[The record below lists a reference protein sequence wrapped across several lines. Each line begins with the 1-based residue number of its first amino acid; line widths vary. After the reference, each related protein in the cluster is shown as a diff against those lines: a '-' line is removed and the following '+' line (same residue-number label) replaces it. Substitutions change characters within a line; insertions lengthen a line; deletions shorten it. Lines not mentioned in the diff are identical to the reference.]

1 MASFTVTVAGR
12 TFDIEAADAETA
24 AAAAAKAVGIGQAPP
39 RTYGDEFGI
48 GLRNAGNAAGNAL
61 DIPADL
67 IASVGN
73 LAYKPIGALTKAL
86 GGTPEP
92 DIPLHPFRNFTNAV
106 ADKAGLPEPVSKAEK
121 LQAAIQEG
129 GLTALLFGG
138 VGGLAA
144 GADGATG
151 AVGKALA
158 DAPVKNLLS
167 GMSAGAGSEVAAQ
180 HGAGPVGQMFAGLA
194 AGFGGY
200 GSAAAAERGAARFGM
215 KTAEIVAHNPE
226 EVMFTEKGEPTE
238 HAREVMAQKKVE
250 PEQLK
255 AAYEEAKTADLKVAA
270 PHPEGGPEGL
280 IEPGNIDLA
289 NRPVVQNEDGTVSTV
304 RSISIGTDKGEVL
317 IPTVSEDGRLMNDLE
332 AIDQYRQTG
341 KHLGIFKTPEEA
353 TAYAEKLHEA
363 QAEFYAPDNAPGR
376 VSYRG
381 AQHEA
386 APISRGAA
394 PEPLAPAE
402 APTEPAVTGEAQGLD
417 NAPSSATG
425 RLQQATSDGV
435 QLTRGQATQDFA
447 TQEAEQSLKATTSP
461 QGEKAR
467 QFAEQQQ
474 TQIAAARDR
483 FQESF
488 GDTGAS
494 AEERGSLVKDAIRE
508 LRDQGKAGVSALY
521 DVARKAAETLGDNAK
536 ALLDLDT
543 APLLAKL
550 REMFIDES
558 VPEATRKALKQQAA
572 KYGLIGEKPV
582 TVEGE
587 TTVTLKDAAGN
598 AGGTIRFTGPPEKL
612 TVTNA
617 EGLRQK
623 INALWKAGEGN
634 PQEALKPLIDDAVE
648 AAVEKAAREGV
659 GNVGSSFKEARQ
671 AHITQKRTFENG
683 DIVQALSAWKK
694 GHPGVDQINPENV
707 IKSIFG
713 AGKEAVTNLRRVK
726 AVLLSK
732 PTEASRAAWKAIQ
745 AHGIAEIFDKALS
758 PRGEISGARL
768 DSAMKKFG
776 DDKLRILLDEADY
789 NQLQKL
795 RRIVKDATVP
805 LPNTTNPS
813 GTAYKIMNFLGAQG
827 MKLGS
832 IGRFIPGLSEVSHV
846 GHAAAAMMKNAHAAG
861 QAEKVL
867 KGMREFGAA
876 DAAKADNPPS
886 NVVNLTGAAFAR
898 SFVDT
903 AKSDAI
909 LKSVLATQGE
919 AQ

>member
-1 MASFTVTVAGR
+1 MTTFTVSVAGR
-12 TFDIEAADAETA
+12 TFDVEAADAETA
-24 AAAAAKAVGIGQAPP
+24 AAAAAKAVGIGQAPA
-39 RTYGDEFGI
+39 RSVGDNLGI
-48 GLRNAGNAAGNAL
+48 GTRNVAEGASEFADFVASPMRGAMNLVANMFGGHNPIKPLTTSVSAA
-61 DIPADL
+61 ADQ
-67 IASVGN
+67 
-73 LAYKPIGALTKAL
+73 
-86 GGTPEP
+86 
-92 DIPLHPFRNFTNAV
+92 
-106 ADKAGLPEPVSKAEK
+106 AGLPVPVSDTEK
-121 LQAAIQEG
+121 LTAAIQKGGIAALLGG
-129 GLTALLFGG
+129 GL
-138 VGGLAA
+138 GGLVA
-144 GADGATG
+144 GTEGATG

-158 DAPVKNLLS
+158 DAPIKNLFS

-180 HGAGPVGQMFAGLA
+180 HGAGPVGQLFAGLA

-250 PEQLK
+250 PDELK
-255 AAYEEAKTADLKVAA
+255 AAYAEAKEPDPKVAA
-270 PHPEGGPEGL
+270 PHPEGEPEGL

-317 IPTVSEDGRLMNDLE
+317 IPTVSEDGRVMNDLE

-402 APTEPAVTGEAQGLD
+402 APVEPAVTGEAQGLD

-425 RLQQATSDGV
+425 RLQQAASEGV
-435 QLTRGQATQDFA
+435 QLTKGQATQDFA
-447 TQEAEQSLKATTSP
+447 TQDGEQTLVGQTSGA
-461 QGEKAR
+461 GEKAR
-467 QFAEQQQ
+467 QFRAQQQ
-474 TQIAAARDR
+474 EQIGAARDR
-483 FQESF
+483 FKESF
-488 GDTGAS
+488 GDTGAN
-494 AEERGSLVKDAIRE
+494 AEERGTLVKDAIRE
-508 LRDQGKAGVSALY
+508 LRDQGKAGVTALY
-521 DVARKAAETLGDNAK
+521 EAARKAAETLGDNAK
-536 ALLDLDT
+536 TLLDLDT

-598 AGGTIRFTGPPEKL
+598 SGGTIRFTGPPEKL

-617 EGLRQK
+617 EALRQK
-623 INALWKAGEGN
+623 INALWKAGESN

-659 GNVGSSFKEARQ
+659 GGVGSSFKEARQ
-671 AHITQKRTFENG
+671 AHMTQKRTFENG
-683 DIVQALSAWKK
+683 DIVQAIVAWKN

-707 IKSIFG
+707 IKAIFG
-713 AGKEAVTNLRRVK
+713 QGKDALTNLRKVK
-726 AVLLSK
+726 AVLLK
-732 PTEASRAAWKAIQ
+732 NETPRSRAAWRAIQ
-745 AHGIAEIFDKALS
+745 AHGVAQIFDEALTNG
-758 PRGEISGARL
+758 GEISGKNL
-768 DSAMKKFG
+768 NKAMAKFG
-776 DDKLRILLDEADY
+776 ADKLNILLDEKDF
-789 NQLQKL
+789 NSLQKL
-795 RRIVKDATVP
+795 RRIVGDATIP
-805 LPNTTNPS
+805 LAGTTNPS
-813 GTAYKIMNFLGAQG
+813 GTAMKIMNFIGLQGAKMVNLARFVPVLGPIARDG
-827 MKLGS
+827 MALIK
-832 IGRFIPGLSEVSHV
+832 
-846 GHAAAAMMKNAHAAG
+846 HAHEIG
-861 QAEKVL
+861 QAETVL
-867 KGMREFGAA
+867 KGVREFGAK
-876 DAAKADNPPS
+876 DAAKIDARA
-886 NVVNLTGAAFAR
+886 NVVPLRGADYVRA
-898 SFVDT
+898 FVD
-903 AKSDAI
+903 AASSDAV
-909 LKSVLATQGE
+909 LKTVVNATETAAPAAAIPGQRK
-919 AQ
+919 